1 MRTSASFSAKR
12 KTPEPDSA
20 AVAAAAAARQQ
31 RQARR
36 RRRTILRDPGNEF
49 ADMNI
54 EVDPHWG
61 APPDDEPLA
70 SGNGAGPLGFAGTM
84 RNEAVEQAAGL
95 TRLAGDEFGGGP
107 TVPMVPRSWE
117 PDGHP

>member
-1 MRTSASFSAKR
+1 MRTGASANAKR
-12 KTPEPDSA
+12 KVPEPDT
-20 AVAAAAAARQQ
+20 AAAAAAAATRAQ

-36 RRRTILRDPGNEF
+36 RRRTILRDHGNEF

-54 EVDPHWG
+54 EVDPDWVEP
-61 APPDDEPLA
+61 ADNQPLA
-70 SGNGAGPLGFAGTM
+70 SGNGAGALGFAGTV

-95 TRLAGDEFGGGP
+95 TTLAGDEFGGGP
-107 TVPMVPRSWE
+107 TVPMMPRSWE